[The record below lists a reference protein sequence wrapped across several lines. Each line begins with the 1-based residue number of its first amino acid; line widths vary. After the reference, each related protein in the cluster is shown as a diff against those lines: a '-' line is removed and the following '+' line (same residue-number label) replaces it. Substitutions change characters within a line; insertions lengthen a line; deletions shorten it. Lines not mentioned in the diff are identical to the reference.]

1 MTPAPQRIEPAVS
14 TARTRTPAPRAADR
28 DAARLVRHREAEYD
42 SGAFAILDEMQRRH
56 FWYLGRHRFLL
67 SAVRRRLRSA
77 RKQPGQTLS
86 AVDLGGGC
94 GGWIACLRHQA
105 PGLFGELGLADS
117 SLEALDRAARILD
130 PDVRRYHVDLLN
142 LEWENRWDAA
152 FLLDVLE
159 HIPNDAEVLRQI
171 RRSLRPGGLLFVTT
185 PALQQFWSYNDEIVR
200 HVRRYS
206 RADFAA
212 LAGQTGL
219 ELLDARY
226 FMFLLSPLVYLS
238 RRKAPNLRGMTADE
252 VRDHLRHTHRVPSAP
267 LNLALRLV
275 FSLETPLGH
284 WVRFP
289 WGTSILAVFR
299 KPEA

>member
-1 MTPAPQRIEPAVS
+1 MRPPV
-14 TARTRTPAPRAADR
+14 ARTRESDDTTV
-28 DAARLVRHREAEYD
+28 VRHREEEYD
-42 SGAFAILDEMQRRH
+42 SAAFAILEEMQRRH
-56 FWYLGRHRFLL
+56 FWYLGRHRFLM
-67 SAVRRRLRSA
+67 SAVRRRLRSDRA
-77 RKQPGQTLS
+77 FSGRVLS

-94 GGWIACLRHQA
+94 GGWIACLRQKA

-117 SLEALDRAARILD
+117 SLEALDRAAQILGA
-130 PDVRRYHVDLLN
+130 DVRRYHVDLLK

-159 HIPNDAEVLRQI
+159 HIPNDIEVLRQI
-171 RRSLRPGGLLFVTT
+171 HRSLRPGGLLFVTT
-185 PALQQFWSYNDEIVR
+185 PALQQFWSYNDELVH

-206 RADFAA
+206 RADFGA
-212 LAGQTGL
+212 LARESGL

-238 RRKAPNLRGMTADE
+238 RRQAPDLQQMTPDE
-252 VRDHLRHTHRVPSAP
+252 IREHLRRTHRVPLGP

-289 WGTSILAVFR
+289 WGTSILGVFR